1 MTPPPPARLSMTTCC
16 PSDSVRRLPMTRA
29 IRSTPPPGGNGT
41 SSLSGRDGY
50 SAVAAVA
57 HAAKVSDAASRRRF
71 HCIVLEYQQISR
83 TSGGL
88 QPRGRDS
95 ASMTEQVYAH
105 AAVMTGQP
113 HSGHSPAGCPVEETL
128 CPVVAHEWVNDEYK
142 HLVVK
147 ATPKALAAQP
157 GQFFHLLC
165 PSPDEG
171 EVWFRRPQSVYRVA
185 RSTGRVEFLYKVAGR
200 GTKGLTSLEPGD
212 TLNMLGPLGVGF
224 KLEPQWKNVVVL
236 GRGVG
241 LATMAPISQ
250 LAGERGVRVTAILS
264 ARSEE
269 LAMAA
274 DLFETVGTVIKV
286 LDTDG
291 TSAVENVEAI
301 LRRLI
306 AERKADAFFT
316 CGSNRLMQLMK
327 RLGKAHGIP
336 AQMAMEQIMACGLG
350 PCYICVRTFEV
361 NGKLEMRRVCV
372 EGPVFDLQECL
383 GW

>member
-1 MTPPPPARLSMTTCC
+1 MPDHVYAT
-16 PSDSVRRLPMTRA
+16 
-29 IRSTPPPGGNGT
+29 
-41 SSLSGRDGY
+41 
-50 SAVAAVA
+50 AAVTTG
-57 HAAKVSDAASRRRF
+57 KSD
-71 HCIVLEYQQISR
+71 
-83 TSGGL
+83 
-88 QPRGRDS
+88 
-95 ASMTEQVYAH
+95 
-105 AAVMTGQP
+105 
-113 HSGHSPAGCPVEETL
+113 SGHSPAACPAEETL

-185 RSTGRVEFLYKVAGR
+185 RSSGRIEFLYKVVGR
-200 GTKGLTSLEPGD
+200 GTKGLANLEPGD

-224 KLEPQWKNVVVL
+224 KLEPGWKNVVVL

-274 DLFETVGTVIKV
+274 DLFESVGTVIKV
-286 LDTDG
+286 LDTDAS
-291 TSAVENVEAI
+291 SAVENVEAI

-306 AERKADAFFT
+306 TEKKADAFFT

-327 RLGKAHGIP
+327 RLGIEYSIP
-336 AQMAMEQIMACGLG
+336 GQMAMEQIMACGLG
-350 PCYICVRTFEV
+350 PCYICVRTFQV

>member
-1 MTPPPPARLSMTTCC
+1 MLDQVYATA
-16 PSDSVRRLPMTRA
+16 
-29 IRSTPPPGGNGT
+29 
-41 SSLSGRDGY
+41 
-50 SAVAAVA
+50 AAVA
-57 HAAKVSDAASRRRF
+57 GKPG
-71 HCIVLEYQQISR
+71 
-83 TSGGL
+83 T
-88 QPRGRDS
+88 
-95 ASMTEQVYAH
+95 
-105 AAVMTGQP
+105 
-113 HSGHSPAGCPVEETL
+113 GHSPAECPAEETL

-171 EVWFRRPQSVYRVA
+171 EIWFRRPQSVYRVA
-185 RSTGRVEFLYKVAGR
+185 RSSGRIEFLYKVVGR
-200 GTKGLTSLEPGD
+200 GTRGLASLEPGD
-212 TLNMLGPLGVGF
+212 TLNMVGPLGIGF
-224 KLEPQWKNVVVL
+224 KLEPGWKNVVVL

-274 DLFETVGTVIKV
+274 DLFESVGTVIKV

-306 AERKADAFFT
+306 AEDKADAFFT

-336 AQMAMEQIMACGLG
+336 GQMAMEQIMACGLG

-361 NGKLEMRRVCV
+361 NGKKEMRRVCV